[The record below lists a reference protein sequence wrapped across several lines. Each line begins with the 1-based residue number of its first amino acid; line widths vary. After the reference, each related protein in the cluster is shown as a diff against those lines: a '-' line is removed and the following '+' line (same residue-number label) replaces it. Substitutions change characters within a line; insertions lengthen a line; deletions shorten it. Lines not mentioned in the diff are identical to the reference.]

1 MLIATFNTPEDAQP
15 LIKKLGDAGYKDV
28 RTSTPRASERQQ
40 KFSVLVGHYTR
51 DEADQLAARL
61 RSTGDPRL
69 RYARV
74 IDDQ

>member
-1 MLIATFNTPEDAQP
+1 
-15 LIKKLGDAGYKDV
+15 V